1 MLYSKWKKIKKGV
14 EWEGIERKKKCFV
27 YIDRH
32 RHPTTPSQLTIHFL
46 NALYTATF
54 LFFYFFSLLL
64 SMDIT
69 TFFLSRES
77 SVYMC
82 TTFFFVL
89 CSLYHSSTLEN
100 RKRRRNKWARNIN
113 IVIVTWSTRESLQIN
128 TIRYCG
134 VNSLFFYIY
143 FISTNI
149 SVLNVQIL
157 LKGIKKKDL

>member
-1 MLYSKWKKIKKGV
+1 MLYSKWKKIKKG
-14 EWEGIERKKKCFV
+14 WNERTSREKKMLCVHRPTSSSHNTLSTNYTLLECFIYCHV
-27 YIDRH
+27 FI
-32 RHPTTPSQLTIHFL
+32 
-46 NALYTATF
+46 F
-54 LFFYFFSLLL
+54 LFFFSFFWAWISPL
-64 SMDIT
+64 
-69 TFFLSRES
+69 FFLSRES

-134 VNSLFFYIY
+134 VNSLFFFIYILY
-143 FISTNI
+143 PPTF
-149 SVLNVQIL
+149 LF
-157 LKGIKKKDL
+157 